1 MFLVQIVQD
10 ALRAGSRRCASSKS
24 SRVFKQHPIDIGTV
38 MRSVLRN
45 QGLETPL
52 LQRRLVNAW
61 DEVIRE
67 IYDQKLAEY
76 IIENTEQK
84 DIRNQTLWVK
94 IASPAIRAD
103 LQMKNSDLAATLNNK
118 IGTQVITNIRLY

>member
-1 MFLVQIVQD
+1 
-10 ALRAGSRRCASSKS
+10 
-24 SRVFKQHPIDIGTV
+24 

-67 IYDQKLAEY
+67 IYDQELAEY

-84 DIRNQTLWVK
+84 DIRNQ
-94 IASPAIRAD
+94 I
-103 LQMKNSDLAATLNNK
+103 NK
-118 IGTQVITNIRLY
+118 